1 MAKQG
6 STYEGPLSVKEGG
19 IRLFDPVRV
28 GVNKFSDE
36 RYARL
41 VISSAQL
48 LAAVGGTTLFQLAPA
63 PGANKFYELL
73 TGWLVMKHG
82 GTAYTGLGS
91 VSIHAGSAVGDGS
104 FISGTVPLNSFDA
117 ATGDIVQSIPPITT
131 TYASATNR
139 PLNLQWRSGSPGAS
153 LTGGNGTM
161 IVLVSYRIQ
170 DLAL

>member
-1 MAKQG
+1 VLKQG

-63 PGANKFYELL
+63 PGTNKFYEFL

-82 GTAYTGLGS
+82 GTAYTGLGN
-91 VSIHAGSAVGDGS
+91 VAIHAGTAVGDGA
-104 FISGTVPLNSFDA
+104 FLSGNVPLNSFDS
-117 ATGDIVQSIPPITT
+117 ATSDIVQSIPQLTT
-131 TYASATNR
+131 TFTAATNR
-139 PLNLQWRSGSPGAS
+139 PLNLQWRSGAPVAS
-153 LTGGNGTM
+153 LTGGNGQL
-161 IVLVSYRIQ
+161 IVIVSYRIQ